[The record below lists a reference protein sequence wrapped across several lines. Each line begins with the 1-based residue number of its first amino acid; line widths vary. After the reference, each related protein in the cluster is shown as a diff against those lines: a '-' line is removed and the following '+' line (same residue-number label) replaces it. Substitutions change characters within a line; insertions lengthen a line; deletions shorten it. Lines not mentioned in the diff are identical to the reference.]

1 MSEENQQG
9 TPTEAEIAWL
19 SGIIEGEGTLALSA
33 FVRNEKGANP
43 KIGLEV
49 KIYNTDATLIEACL
63 DIIRRLGIEPYIN
76 ERPQKPMR
84 KPDGEGYYQVLDSMI
99 SVIVKRL
106 DDVYKL
112 LSLIRPWLLGQKRAR
127 AEIMLRYLERRFF
140 KFEQAGGNK
149 RQPYDL
155 GDIKLVKRFYEL
167 TRVKTNRSVERLL
180 NELERCPG
188 RYPG

>member
-1 MSEENQQG
+1 MSAENQQG

-19 SGIIEGEGTLALSA
+19 AGIIEGEGTLMLSA

-49 KIYNTDATLIEACL
+49 KIYNTDAYLIDACL
-63 DIIRRLGIEPYIN
+63 GIIRRLSIEPYIL
-76 ERPQKPMR
+76 ERAQKPMR
-84 KPDGEGYYQVLDSMI
+84 KPKGEGVYEVRDSMI
-99 SVIVKRL
+99 SLIVKRL

-112 LSLIRPWLLGQKRAR
+112 LALIKPWLLGQKRKR
-127 AEIMLRYLERRFF
+127 AEIMLSYLDRRFE
-140 KFEQAGGNK
+140 KFEQAGGNR
-149 RQPYDL
+149 RQPYDV

-167 TRVKTNRSVERLL
+167 TRPGSNASVDRLL
-180 NELERCPG
+180 NELEQCPG